1 MQSTIRH
8 ATYAVVGLAAA
19 LTLAA
24 CGSSDHADAGHQD
37 LPSVT
42 STASVSAP
50 AADAD
55 HNTADV
61 AFASDMIPHHQQAV
75 EMADLAA
82 ARASNAQVKS
92 LAAAIK
98 AAQDPEIRTMTGWL
112 SQWGQPVPSGTDGH
126 DMADM
131 SHGDGAT
138 MEGMMTDEE
147 MQQLA
152 AASGADFDRLWL
164 ELMIKHHEGAVT
176 MATTAST
183 AGKSAEAKALA
194 QEIMTAQKAEIATMQ
209 QLLPTITG

>member
-8 ATYAVVGLAAA
+8 ATHAVVGLAAA

-24 CGSSDHADAGHQD
+24 CGSSDHSDAGHQD
-37 LPSVT
+37 PPSVT

-55 HNTADV
+55 HNSADV

-82 ARASNAQVKS
+82 QRASNAQVKE

-98 AAQDPEIRTMTGWL
+98 AAQDPEIRTMSAWL
-112 SQWGQPVPSGTDGH
+112 SQWGQPVPSDTDGH

-138 MEGMMTDEE
+138 MDGMMTDEE

-164 ELMIKHHEGAVT
+164 ELMIKHHQGAVA

-183 AGKSAEAKALA
+183 GGKSAEAKALA
-194 QEIMTAQKAEIATMQ
+194 LEIIAAQKAEIATMQ
-209 QLLPTITG
+209 QLLPTIAG